1 MKALGSTWIILICV
15 VIAIVANMLVYAI
28 GSILGGGFEFVSAAG
43 PATVDAPTVAGF
55 TAIPLA
61 AGLSLVAALGRRW
74 RWVFPAALVIAPLLE
89 IGSILIMTIPAGFD
103 LISALTL
110 AVCHLVLVPTSLAA
124 IFALRSRRN
133 ATRSSLRPDP
143 ATESP
148 VGAQTR

>member
-1 MKALGSTWIILICV
+1 MKGFASTWIIVICV
-15 VIAIVANMLVYAI
+15 AIAVAANLLVYTI
-28 GSILGGGFEFVSAAG
+28 GTILGGSFEFVSAAG
-43 PATVDAPTVAGF
+43 PATVDALTVAGF

-110 AVCHLVLVPTSLAA
+110 AVCHLVLVPISLAA
-124 IFALRSRRN
+124 IVALRSRRN

>member
-43 PATVDAPTVAGF
+43 PVTVDALTVAGF

-61 AGLSLVAALGRRW
+61 VGLSLVAALGRRW

-89 IGSILIMTIPAGFD
+89 ISSILIMTIPAGFD
-103 LISALTL
+103 LISAFTL
-110 AVCHLVLVPTSLAA
+110 AVCHLVLVPISLVA
-124 IFALRSRRN
+124 ILALRSRRN
-133 ATRSSLRPDP
+133 ATRSPLRPDP